1 MSPWTLRRQAARV
14 VLLDPAGR
22 IFLMQARDPADP
34 GKGDWWEI
42 PGGGI
47 DKGESSSEAARREL
61 YEETGITTAE
71 IGPCIWVQHVEFDF
85 GGWHFDQDE
94 FIHVAWAEGGDY
106 DPQGLEHLE
115 DLAFSAGRWWSLD
128 ELTVSETRLLPERL
142 REHLPPIVAGDL
154 PLTPLDIGV
163 PA

>member
-14 VLLDPAGR
+14 VLLDPGGR

-142 REHLPPIVAGDL
+142 REHLPPILAGDL

>member
-1 MSPWTLRRQAARV
+1 M
-14 VLLDPAGR
+14 VLLNPANQ

-47 DKGESSSEAARREL
+47 DRGESSTEAARREL

-94 FIHVAWAEGGDY
+94 FIHVAWADGGHY

-115 DLAFSAGRWWSLD
+115 HLAFSAGRWWSLD
-128 ELTVSETRLLPERL
+128 ELTISETRLLPERL
-142 REHLPPIVAGDL
+142 REHLPPILAGDL
-154 PLTPLDIGV
+154 PLTPLDIGL

>member
-14 VLLDPAGR
+14 VLLNPANQ

-47 DKGESSSEAARREL
+47 DRGESSTEAARREL

-71 IGPCIWVQHVEFDF
+71 IGPRIWVQHVEFDF
-85 GGWHFDQDE
+85 
-94 FIHVAWAEGGDY
+94 VARDF
-106 DPQGLEHLE
+106 PP
-115 DLAFSAGRWWSLD
+115 R
-128 ELTVSETRLLPERL
+128 TVHPGSW
-142 REHLPPIVAGDL
+142 
-154 PLTPLDIGV
+154 
-163 PA
+163 